1 MFLKT
6 ILALSFAALALAAPT
21 PQEGLG
27 VNMNELLDDLG
38 VTLDDLLAGKWVDLL
53 YIVNC

>member
-6 ILALSFAALALAAPT
+6 ILALSFAALALASPT

-27 VNMNELLDDLG
+27 ANVNELLDNLG
-38 VTLDDLLAGKWVDLL
+38 VTLDELLAGQWVDLL